1 MATYCS
7 FCLKDFAKRGK
18 VRAVYRSDSFPET
31 SQLVCSRCVAKIR
44 HLVKKFNCHQRANC
58 LRREPHL
65 LFVATEL
72 VDGWLEP
79 TNRAE
84 LIFPVSCLKLA
95 RKNSR
100 PLREL
105 AATFIYEDCDPT

>member
-7 FCLKDFAKRGK
+7 FCLKDFAKRDK
-18 VRAVYRSDSFPET
+18 ARAVYRSDSIPEV
-31 SQLVCSRCVAKIR
+31 SQLICSHCVAKIR
-44 HLVKKFNCHQRANC
+44 HLVESFNCPQSADC

-65 LFVATEL
+65 LIVTTRLF
-72 VDGWLEP
+72 DGWLYP
-79 TNRAE
+79 TNHVE
-84 LIFPVSCLKLA
+84 LMFPVACLVET

-105 AATFIYEDCDPT
+105 AATFIHEDSEPT